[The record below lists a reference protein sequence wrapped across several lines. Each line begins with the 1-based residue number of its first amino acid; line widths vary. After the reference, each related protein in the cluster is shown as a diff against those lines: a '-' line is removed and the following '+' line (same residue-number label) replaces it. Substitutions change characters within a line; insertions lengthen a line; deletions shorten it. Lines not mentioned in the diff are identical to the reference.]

1 MAGEPPDYAAALM
14 PMGDLRGEP
23 IMVPATP
30 IFLRDRA
37 TLARLL
43 IEHRTPSICAFR
55 EVDGGGRAH
64 ELRGELVDVFRDVA
78 GIVDQVAKGAKAGE
92 TSMRQLSHFH
102 TAVNFKTA
110 KALGLEIS
118 PMLLARAD
126 EVIE

>member
-1 MAGEPPDYAAALM
+1 
-14 PMGDLRGEP
+14 
-23 IMVPATP
+23 MVPATP

-43 IEHRTPSICAFR
+43 IEYRTPSICAFR
-55 EVDGGGRAH
+55 EVMEAGALMSYGVN
-64 ELRGELVDVFRDVA
+64 LVDVFRDVA

-92 TSMRQLSHFH
+92 TPMRQLSHFH
-102 TAVNFKTA
+102 TAVNLKTA